1 MLFIYKMLSFW
12 SLMYVSPRASE
23 VIDILP
29 GSYWLTK
36 PGNVLVPY
44 IFYHCPFV
52 FLPSS
57 GHLRQRQTASELLE
71 NGRILDQGS
80 SFTYQDI
87 LGGLVGYTPGG
98 SSVAVDEFWFSL
110 SDGLHVDTG
119 RMEIYIELPTGDT
132 PHLAVNRGLQLSAGT
147 RGMEE
152 GGMVLCQSAGLPY
165 M

>member
-1 MLFIYKMLSFW
+1 
-12 SLMYVSPRASE
+12 MYVSPRAPE

-36 PGNVLVPY
+36 SGNVLVPY
-44 IFYHCPFV
+44 IFYHCLFV

-87 LGGLVGYTPGG
+87 LGGLVGYTPDGPG
-98 SSVAVDEFWFSL
+98 VAVDEFWFSL
-110 SDGLHVDTG
+110 SDGLHMDTG
-119 RMEIYIELPTGDT
+119 RMEIYIELPTGDA

-147 RGMEE
+147 GGMEE
-152 GGMVLCQSAGLPY
+152 SGMVLCQSAGLPS
-165 M
+165 MLAL